1 MAVDETYFE
10 RKRCC
15 GGGVRAQ
22 RSRVCLQMRLL
33 AGRRCCLAVDDATE
47 GSFVGLVSLCP
58 RFAGCRILCGTR
70 SLDCR
75 RRLRSLFRCGSGK
88 RLPHNRQLTTPS
100 CRHARPN
107 RDLLQTLQRPCSME
121 GEDRVG
127 LGSEAA
133 RWHKPI
139 NDMRIVARFDA
150 GSIGHG

>member
-75 RRLRSLFRCGSGK
+75 RRLRSLFRRGAGK
-88 RLPHNRQLTTPS
+88 RLPHNRQLTTPP

-107 RDLLQTLQRPCSME
+107 RDLLKRFSV
-121 GEDRVG
+121 R
-127 LGSEAA
+127 A
-133 RWHKPI
+133 RWKVRIASDLDRKPPDGI
-139 NDMRIVARFDA
+139 SRSTICA
-150 GSIGHG
+150 